1 MENQCITTQK
11 NISLSSINVKN
22 TLKHI
27 RFLPETEMKIVELM
41 VYESK
46 LGKNGHDL
54 QTWHLWANGSIGYQI
69 RRSKESVR
77 IAKEALQARGII
89 LIDSMKW
96 EDHVKEVDG
105 SLFRARTPYAQ
116 KIEFTKEFIGWF
128 KECVAQRKIV
138 SSRQFGYCDN
148 YIIKKESMTVRARL
162 AKMKYNT
169 EKLFITVCNS
179 CESVAKELVGG
190 VTHSLGSF
198 GKIQSK
204 LNTKNTNRNTHG
216 YFSSQEKESIKS
228 KFRNPLIANLSSY
241 TEKKVN
247 LWTDAT
253 TRICKQLI
261 DSGMTKIE
269 VARNMIHQNY
279 VNSIQEFET
288 KYSQQMNC

>member
-1 MENQCITTQK
+1 
-11 NISLSSINVKN
+11 
-22 TLKHI
+22 
-27 RFLPETEMKIVELM
+27 MKIVELM
-41 VYESK
+41 AYESK

-54 QTWHLWANGSIGYQI
+54 ETWHLWANGSLGYQI

-89 LIDSMKW
+89 LVDGMKW

-105 SLFRARTPYAQ
+105 SLVRARTPYKQ
-116 KIEFTKEFIGWF
+116 RIEFTKEFIGWF
-128 KECVAQRKIV
+128 RECVAQRKIV

-148 YIIKKESMTVRARL
+148 YIMKKEGMTVRARL
-162 AKMKYNT
+162 AKMKYNA

-204 LNTKNTNRNTHG
+204 LNNKDTNLNPYG
-216 YFSSQEKESIKS
+216 CFPSQENNSLKD

-241 TEKKVN
+241 TEKKVK

-261 DSGMTKIE
+261 DSGMTKID
-269 VARNMIHQNY
+269 VARSMIHQNY
-279 VNSIQEFET
+279 VNSIKEFEA